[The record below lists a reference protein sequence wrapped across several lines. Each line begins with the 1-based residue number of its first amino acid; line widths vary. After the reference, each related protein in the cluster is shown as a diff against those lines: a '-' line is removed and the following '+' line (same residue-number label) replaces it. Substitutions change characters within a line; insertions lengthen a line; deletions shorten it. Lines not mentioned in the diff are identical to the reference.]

1 MKKHNI
7 FSILYVV
14 NLILCIV
21 CLIFNY
27 LVHTSGKF
35 MNTFIYICFDLIF
48 IILFIVFCIILLI
61 YLIINDIKQKKF
73 SLVKYGMVLFEIIML
88 VIIQWGYDY
97 YIDLSNTYL
106 VNKMQKEY
114 NVLTDKINKI
124 SEDNNKYIYLYD
136 DLVELD
142 SNFSYRE
149 NSYIVSYDN
158 KQIAFFLDGKNAVED
173 RNINNNDLKITYLK
187 DSNPESYIS
196 ELGDR
201 ILKNYYSNKINIRGC
216 NIKYIND
223 STTSSIG
230 TVSTPSKKRFNVTLY
245 DFNYRTIEFIA
256 CIEIIDNKLVITDD
270 L

>member
-7 FSILYVV
+7 FWILYSV

-27 LVHTSGKF
+27 LGYTSEKF
-35 MNTFIYICFDLIF
+35 VNSFIYSCFEVILI
-48 IILFIVFCIILLI
+48 IIFIVFCIILFI
-61 YLIINDIKQKKF
+61 YLIINDIKRKKF
-73 SLVKYGMVLFEIIML
+73 SIVKYGMVLFEIFIL
-88 VIIQWGYDY
+88 VIIHWGYDY
-97 YIDLSNTYL
+97 YIDLSKTNL
-106 VNKMQKEY
+106 VNKMQEEY
-114 NVLTDKINKI
+114 NVLVDKINKI

-136 DLVELD
+136 DLAELD
-142 SNFSYRE
+142 SNFSYSE

-158 KQIAFFLDGKNAVED
+158 IQIAFFSDGKNSSED
-173 RNINNNDLKITYLK
+173 RNINNNDLKLTYLK

-201 ILKNYYSNKINIRGC
+201 ILKNYYSNKINITGC